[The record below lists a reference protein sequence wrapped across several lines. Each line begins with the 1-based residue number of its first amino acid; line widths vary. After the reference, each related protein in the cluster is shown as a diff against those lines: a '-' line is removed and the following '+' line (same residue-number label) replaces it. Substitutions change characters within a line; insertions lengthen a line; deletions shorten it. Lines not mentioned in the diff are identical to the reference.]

1 MFWTCTARYVGIAE
15 CHVLYCPSV
24 IARSWMHHDFH
35 DTWPGLR
42 GKLAPIKA
50 ASHAMSVSDAILAD
64 KCLMLLPSAPTP
76 LMPRLGLHSCWYHAS
91 PQNGQD
97 SFKTLGPQLFLMSS
111 PTAGAVVP
119 WREAQLVPSAWCML
133 PGLSHTDRVQC
144 SLHRTRSTRSL
155 EHLRS
160 HTFTNPALRT
170 NCLQ

>member
-24 IARSWMHHDFH
+24 IARTWMHHDFH

-42 GKLAPIKA
+42 GKACPHKSCESCNVRERRNSGWQMFDVA
-50 ASHAMSVSDAILAD
+50 AFCSH
-64 KCLMLLPSAPTP
+64 P

>member
-1 MFWTCTARYVGIAE
+1 MLSAMSYTVQVLLHARGCIMTFMT
-15 CHVLYCPSV
+15 L
-24 IARSWMHHDFH
+24 
-35 DTWPGLR
+35 GLGFE